1 MQHKRTAITD
11 SHPIDNILSSLE
23 NVIETQKY
31 QYRAKCPVHQKTNS
45 QSRTLSIK
53 EVTDGNV
60 LLHCFAGCGYEEV
73 LNAIGLEKK
82 HLFPPETYVANWAYE
97 RELGKR
103 TPRDI
108 INDCKPSATLV
119 QVYVGHILKPENW
132 KVLSETLGLDDKDL
146 WVLQGASECLRE
158 VLDA

>member
-31 QYRAKCPVHQKTNS
+31 QYRAKCPVHQKSNS

-53 EVTDGNV
+53 EATDGNV

-73 LNAIGLEKK
+73 LSAIGLEKK

-97 RELGKR
+97 RDPLKKS
-103 TPRDI
+103 PRQVID
-108 INDCKPSATLV
+108 DLKPSITYL
-119 QVYVGHILKPENW
+119 QVFIAEIDKRWEQLS
-132 KVLSETLGLDDKDL
+132 KVMGLDRRDL
-146 WVLQGASECLRE
+146 HIFNGVASDIRE
-158 VLDA
+158 ALDD

>member
-1 MQHKRTAITD
+1 MCAPLAWRLETGYRCYR
-11 SHPIDNILSSLE
+11 SLPS
-23 NVIETQKY
+23 
-31 QYRAKCPVHQKTNS
+31 YRQV
-45 QSRTLSIK
+45 
-53 EVTDGNV
+53 E
-60 LLHCFAGCGYEEV
+60 LHLGVEFT
-73 LNAIGLEKK
+73 K
-82 HLFPPETYVANWAYE
+82 HLFPPKENIPDWVYE

>member
-1 MQHKRTAITD
+1 MKNKTTAITD
-11 SHPIDNILSSLE
+11 SHPIDNILGELE

-31 QYRAKCPVHQKTNS
+31 QYRAKCPVHQNANS
-45 QSRTLSIK
+45 SSRTLSIK
-53 EVTDGNV
+53 EETDGHV
-60 LLHCFAGCGYEEV
+60 LLNCFAGCDYVDV
-73 LNAIGLEKK
+73 LDAIGLKK
-82 HLFPPETYVANWAYE
+82 CDLYPNDGFIANWAYE

-103 TPRDI
+103 THRDI

-158 VLDA
+158 ALDA